1 MTKSTLLQNPI
12 ALLLMTGILIGFNFP
27 LGKIAGDAG
36 ISPVLWAF
44 ILSLGAA
51 GFLLPAL
58 LITRK
63 LTLPHRKMIG
73 YIVISGLISFVIPNL
88 LLFSTIP
95 HAGAGYTGLMFALSP
110 VFTLGLSLV
119 FKLKS
124 PSRLGTIGIFI
135 GLIGAAIVS
144 ITRGSGVEAPPL
156 IWLIAA
162 LLIPMSLACGNIYR
176 TIAWPKDASPDILA
190 FYSHAFA
197 ASTFALIL
205 LFTTGNIDLAA
216 LSPVPLAALLQMLV
230 AGLTFPIFFRLQK
243 IGGPVLLSQIGYVAA
258 AVGLLIATLFLGESY
273 SLSTW
278 FGAGII
284 GSGILVTIWAQRTQ

>member
-1 MTKSTLLQNPI
+1 MRNLFQNPI

-27 LGKIAGDAG
+27 LGKIAGEAG

-44 ILSLGAA
+44 IVSLGAST
-51 GFLLPAL
+51 FLLAAL
-58 LITRK
+58 LIGRK
-63 LTLPHRKMIG
+63 LTRPKPNMLR
-73 YIVISGLISFVIPNL
+73 YIVISSLISFVIPNL

-110 VFTLGLSLV
+110 AFTLGLSSL

-124 PSRLGTIGIFI
+124 SSRLGIIGIFI
-135 GLIGAAIVS
+135 GLLGAAIVS
-144 ITRGSGVEAPPL
+144 ITRGSGVEAPSF

-176 TIAWPKDASPDILA
+176 TIAWPKGASPDILA
-190 FYSHAFA
+190 FYSHVCA
-197 ASTFALIL
+197 ASIFAFIL
-205 LFTTGNIDLAA
+205 LFTTGGINFTA
-216 LSPVPLAALLQMLV
+216 LSPAPYTALLQMLV
-230 AGLTFPIFFRLQK
+230 AGLTFPIFFRLQQ

-258 AVGLLIATLFLGESY
+258 AIGLLTATLFLGESY
-273 SLSTW
+273 SLFTW

-284 GSGILVTIWAQRTQ
+284 AIGILVTIWAQRTQ